1 MERVALDLF
10 PHDKETRVSQQH
22 WMRGLDRPI
31 LMIPGPTE
39 VPWRVIRAMAQPAMI
54 QYEPPFDE
62 EILEPACLD
71 LRQVFQT
78 TGEVLVMPGSGR
90 TGLEA
95 AASSLVEPGDRVVVV
110 VAGVFGQLM
119 REIMERAGA
128 AVTAVEVEWGRTLD
142 LAGLERTVAQTR
154 PKLLTLVH
162 NETSTGVTYPAGEI
176 GDIARRHGALYLLDT
191 VSSLA
196 GLDVPT
202 DAWGVDVNMTGSQKC
217 LAMPLGLAVVSVSPR
232 AFESMERRTRKP
244 TTYAY
249 DLVRWKQQWVPA
261 GRGGG
266 VKEGARRSQP
276 VSIPTHLTQA
286 LREAT
291 RMILEEG
298 LPHRIRRHR
307 IAGKA
312 FRAGLAGLKLDLFG
326 EPTLASDTVSC
337 FRTPPGVAAGA
348 VTRRM
353 RDAYGILISTGIGT
367 DPMRQGALRVGTM
380 GMTASPL
387 YVLPTLSALGMALRD
402 LGYKADTGDALAAAQ
417 AIFDAESP

>member
-1 MERVALDLF
+1 M
-10 PHDKETRVSQQH
+10 SYQH

-39 VPWRVIRAMAQPAMI
+39 VPWRVIRAMAQPAMV

-78 TGEVLVMPGSGR
+78 TGEVIAMPGSGR

-95 AASSLVEPGDRVVVV
+95 AVVSLVEPGDRVVVV
-110 VAGVFGQLM
+110 IAGVFGGLM
-119 REIMERAGA
+119 REITDRAGG
-128 AVTAVEVEWGRTLD
+128 AVTPVEVEWGRALD
-142 LAGLERTVAQTR
+142 LEALERTVAQVR
-154 PKLLTLVH
+154 PKILTLVH
-162 NETSTGVTYPAGEI
+162 NETSTGLTYPAAAVGE
-176 GDIARRHGALYLLDT
+176 IARRHGALYLLDT

-196 GLDVPT
+196 GLDVQT

-232 AFESMERRTRKP
+232 AFEAMERRTRKP
-244 TTYAY
+244 SSYAY
-249 DLVRWKQQWVPA
+249 DLIRWKRQWVPA
-261 GRGGG
+261 SRGGG
-266 VKEGARRSQP
+266 VPEGGRRNQP
-276 VSIPTHLTQA
+276 VSMPTHLCQA

-291 RMILEEG
+291 RLILEEG
-298 LPHRIRRHR
+298 MPHRVRRHR

-312 FRAGLAGLKLDLFG
+312 FRAGLAALKLDLFG
-326 EPTLASDTVSC
+326 EPTLVSDTVSC
-337 FRTPPGVAAGA
+337 FRTPPGIAAGA
-348 VTRRM
+348 VVRRM
-353 RDAYGILISTGIGT
+353 RDAYGILISTGIGV
-367 DPMRQGALRVGTM
+367 DKMREGALRVGTM
-380 GMTASPL
+380 GITASPL

-402 LGYKADTGDALAAAQ
+402 LGYKVDTGEALAAAQ

>member
-1 MERVALDLF
+1 
-10 PHDKETRVSQQH
+10 VSQQH

-62 EILEPACLD
+62 EILEPACLE

-78 TGEVLVMPGSGR
+78 SGEVIAMPGSGR
-90 TGLEA
+90 TGLESA
-95 AASSLVEPGDRVVVV
+95 AGSLVEAGDRAVVV
-110 VAGVFGQLM
+110 VAGVFGVLM
-119 REIMERAGA
+119 REILERAGA
-128 AVTAVEVEWGRTLD
+128 VVTPFEVEWGRALD
-142 LAGLERTVAQTR
+142 LEALDRTVAQAR
-154 PKLLTLVH
+154 PKLVTMVH
-162 NETSTGVTYPAGEI
+162 NETSTGLTYPAAQV

-196 GLDVPT
+196 GLDVQT

-232 AFESMERRTRKP
+232 AFEAMERRGRKASS
-244 TTYAY
+244 YAY
-249 DLVRWKQQWVPA
+249 DLIRWKREWVPA
-261 GRGGG
+261 TRGGG
-266 VKEGARRSQP
+266 VPEGARRSQP
-276 VSIPTHLTQA
+276 VSMPTHLTQA
-286 LREAT
+286 LREGT
-291 RMILEEG
+291 KMILEEG
-298 LPHRIRRHR
+298 MPHRIRRHR

-312 FRAGLAGLKLDLFG
+312 FRAGLGALKLDLFG
-326 EPTLASDTVSC
+326 EPALASDTVSC
-337 FRTPPGVAAGA
+337 FRTPPGTSARA
-348 VTRRM
+348 VVKRM

-367 DPMRQGALRVGTM
+367 DKMREGALRVGTM

-402 LGYKADTGDALAAAQ
+402 VGYRADTGEGLAAAQ
-417 AIFDAESP
+417 AVFDAESP